1 MECGRGAC
9 GAAALACAFSAKL
22 KAAAPQAPLPHSKAL
37 ATRERDP
44 TISAP
49 NPDPKF
55 FRSSQPTEQA
65 LRSRPRK
72 RGSPSGHVSRETS
85 QRGSCV
91 ICETGE
97 LQLAVIPAK
106 AGIQSVNRVSP
117 QPCRVGSRLR
127 GNDWRIDRDPIPNDS
142 EASRAFCLPNSPAFD
157 RFALTFCGWEP
168 LGRVIAIANQKG
180 GVGKTTTAINL
191 GAALASRDMWT
202 LIIDCDPQANTT
214 GGLGFPK
221 DPSRRTIYD
230 ALMLDV
236 PLKELV
242 LKTELE
248 GLHLIPSNKNLV
260 GATVELVDRPEREKA
275 LRNKMEKFRDD
286 FNYILLDCPPAL
298 DLLTLN
304 ALVAAD
310 SVIVPVQCEYFALEG
325 VSELLDT
332 LIRVRRSHN
341 HNLAVE
347 GILLTM
353 FDERTNLSHQVR
365 DDLRDFFGDQ
375 VFSTVIP
382 RNVRLAEAPSFGK
395 PILLYDPD
403 CRGASS
409 YLELAQE
416 VINHDQKGVGSRAER
431 PASDR

>member
-1 MECGRGAC
+1 
-9 GAAALACAFSAKL
+9 
-22 KAAAPQAPLPHSKAL
+22 
-37 ATRERDP
+37 
-44 TISAP
+44 
-49 NPDPKF
+49 
-55 FRSSQPTEQA
+55 
-65 LRSRPRK
+65 
-72 RGSPSGHVSRETS
+72 V
-85 QRGSCV
+85 
-91 ICETGE
+91 
-97 LQLAVIPAK
+97 
-106 AGIQSVNRVSP
+106 
-117 QPCRVGSRLR
+117 
-127 GNDWRIDRDPIPNDS
+127 
-142 EASRAFCLPNSPAFD
+142 
-157 RFALTFCGWEP
+157 P

-191 GAALASRDMWT
+191 GAALARRELST

-214 GGLGFPK
+214 GGLGFAR
-221 DPSRRTIYD
+221 DPARRTLYH

-236 PLKELV
+236 PLKELIQ
-242 LKTELE
+242 KSPLE

-260 GATVELVDRPEREKA
+260 GATVELVERPERERA
-275 LRNKMEKFRDD
+275 LRNKMESLRGE

-332 LIRVRRSHN
+332 LIRIRRTHN
-341 HNLAVE
+341 RNLAVE

-353 FDERTNLSHQVR
+353 FDERTNLAHQVR

-395 PILLYDPD
+395 PIFLYDPD
-403 CRGASS
+403 CKGAAS

-416 VINHDQKGVGSRAER
+416 VINHDQKGAGSRAER
-431 PASDR
+431 PHSDS